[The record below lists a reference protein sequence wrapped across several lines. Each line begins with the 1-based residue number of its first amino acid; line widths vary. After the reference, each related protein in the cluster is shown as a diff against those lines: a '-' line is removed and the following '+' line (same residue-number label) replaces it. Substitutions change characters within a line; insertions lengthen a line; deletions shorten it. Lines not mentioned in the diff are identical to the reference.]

1 MTAALLER
9 VSVRDHRVRDPA
21 DARRAVTAALA
32 GLELEPL
39 ELGPAAILIVRRIA
53 DPAPGA
59 ALDPARAGGW
69 RGALKSRVAELERRA
84 DRPVRA
90 RPGAASDAV
99 LFADEGELLACLAA
113 AATDGS
119 LASDWWWRHWR
130 ATPQAAAQSAPGIA
144 AAAWRA
150 APWAAPAAVAV
161 LGAARAAAFFAALT
175 DAELTA
181 LARSLGARFG
191 LADAWWQPPEAVAAP
206 AAAAAGDAAD
216 RARPRGATPRG
227 AASPRT
233 PSDDPGPVEETTV
246 PAWALAAPELG
257 VAAGA
262 RPSPRATLL
271 GVLLALHRAP
281 RLLHGPLRTAPPGP
295 ARLTAPGPPA
305 QPPSPASATVA
316 EGAGAVADGTPPA
329 PVTRTALGG
338 AFLLAAVGQARGL
351 FPDFTAPAD
360 PGSEPGVWGWIAA
373 TAAHLAGHRPDP
385 LWALL
390 AELDA
395 GSPAPPGA
403 RPIRGGLRA
412 DAQATARHLARA
424 LGTRPRAAG
433 RRVLT
438 RAASV
443 HVAAGRI
450 DVTFSLEDIDVAMRV
465 AALDRDP
472 GWLPTAHTHLRLHYR

>member
-9 VSVRDHRVRDPA
+9 ISVRDHRVRDPA
-21 DARRAVTAALA
+21 DARRAMTAALS

-59 ALDPARAGGW
+59 ALDPARARGW
-69 RGALKSRVAELERRA
+69 RGAVQTRVAELERRA
-84 DRPVRA
+84 ARPVRA
-90 RPGAASDAV
+90 RPGAACDAV
-99 LFADEGELLACLAA
+99 LFADDGELLACLAA

-130 ATPQAAAQSAPGIA
+130 STPQAAAQSAPGIA
-144 AAAWRA
+144 AVAWRA

-175 DAELTA
+175 DAEVTT
-181 LARSLGARFG
+181 LARSLGVRFA
-191 LADAWWQPPEAVAAP
+191 LAPAWWQPPEAVAAP
-206 AAAAAGDAAD
+206 EAAAVD
-216 RARPRGATPRG
+216 RARGGGAPPRDAQ
-227 AASPRT
+227 APRT
-233 PSDDPGPVEETTV
+233 PSNDAGPAEETTV
-246 PAWALAAPELG
+246 PAWALVAPELS
-257 VAAGA
+257 VAVGA
-262 RPSPRATLL
+262 RPSQRATLL

-281 RLLHGPLRTAPPGP
+281 RLLHGPLRIAPPAL
-295 ARLTAPGPPA
+295 ARLTPPGRRA
-305 QPPSPASATVA
+305 QQQGPASATVA
-316 EGAGAVADGTPPA
+316 EDVGRIADWTAPA
-329 PVTRTALGG
+329 RVTRTALGG

-360 PGSEPGVWGWIAA
+360 PGSEPGVWGWLAA

-395 GSPAPPGA
+395 ESPAPPGA

-438 RAASV
+438 RAADV
-443 HVAAGRI
+443 HVAAGRL
-450 DVTFSLEDIDVAMRV
+450 DVIFSLEDIDVAMRV
-465 AALDRDP
+465 AGLDRDP